1 VFSEQWSLADESPRG
16 FFDSH
21 LLASGQAGFAPGRYD
36 IPMLSKLREP
46 FNGLSHLG
54 GAIAALFGQLVLLF
68 FAWGGMAKVVSV
80 VIYGLSLMALFSAS
94 AAYHLVKV
102 KPATL
107 QILRKLDHSAIF
119 LLIAGTY
126 TPFCLI
132 AFTGFFRWGLLA
144 LIWAIALAGI
154 LVKVFYLGAPRWL
167 NAVMYVLMGWLCV
180 LAAPQMPSVL
190 PVGALLWLIVG
201 GVTYTLGAV
210 VYATKLFNFVPG
222 KFGFHEVWHIFVLLG
237 ALAHFV
243 AVMALLAAPGRV

>member
-1 VFSEQWSLADESPRG
+1 
-16 FFDSH
+16 
-21 LLASGQAGFAPGRYD
+21 
-36 IPMLSKLREP
+36 MLSKLREP

-54 GAIAALFGQLVLLF
+54 GAIAAFFGQIALLI
-68 FAWGGMAKVVSV
+68 AGWNGTAKVVSV

-94 AAYHLVKV
+94 AAYHLAQV

-144 LIWAIALAGI
+144 IIWTIALAGI
-154 LVKVFYLGAPRWL
+154 LVKVFYVRAPRWL
-167 NAVMYVLMGWLCV
+167 NAGMYVLMGWLCV
-180 LAAPQMPSVL
+180 MAAPQMPSVL
-190 PVGALLWLIVG
+190 PASALVWLIVG
-201 GVTYTLGAV
+201 GVVYTLGAV
-210 VYATKLFNFVPG
+210 VYATKIFNFAPG

-237 ALAHFV
+237 ASAHFV
-243 AVMALLAAPGRV
+243 AVMALLAAPV